1 MPAAN
6 EVPDGSAI
14 AAAIDQQLGRLLA
27 SPPAAGLHLVATP
40 IGNLSDITLRALATL
55 AIADIVCCEDTRQS
69 QKLLDRYAIRRSL
82 RPYHEHNAEAER
94 PRILEALA
102 AGKCVAL
109 ISDAGTPLVSDP
121 GYKLVREAVAAG
133 HAVTALP
140 GPSAVLAA
148 LSTSAL
154 PTDRFHF
161 GGFLPARQGQRR
173 KRIEELAGIDA
184 TLILFEAPQRL
195 GAALD
200 DLFSRLGDR
209 PAAIARELTK
219 LHEET
224 IRGRLGELAL
234 RYKQA
239 EPKGECVVVVGAGVA
254 EPVSDDQINALL
266 EKALATMQSKDA
278 VAAVAR
284 QLEVPKKRVYALAIA
299 RRSGNRESEA

>member
-173 KRIEELAGIDA
+173 KRIEELAEIDA